1 MITAK
6 RVEQALGIEFKD
18 TEHRCHEISLAMVRS
33 GILPPARVARG
44 WCKGVIGQHS
54 WIVVGK
60 DPYRPGLPI
69 IDCTLWSYDDSI
81 TDVWVGVTRERGG
94 RHLPHGGNGD
104 IWSAGRP
111 VSGGG
116 APIALTPS
124 EPLSVAAKA
133 FLGMF
138 GPLDRQGWA
147 TLANSPVRGWPAAE
161 IIAAMDDTEEL
172 KVLVPIDILGMLTDR
187 NPGELYF

>member
-6 RVEQALGIEFKD
+6 RVEQALGMPFEQTK
-18 TEHRCHEISLAMVRS
+18 HRCHEISLALVRS
-33 GILPPARVARG
+33 GVLPASRVARG
-44 WCKGVIGQHS
+44 WCRGVIGQHS
-54 WIVVGK
+54 WIVVSRN
-60 DPYRPGLPI
+60 PYLLGVPI
-69 IDCTLWSYDDSI
+69 IDPTLWSYDPSV
-81 TDVWVGVTRERGG
+81 TDVWVGVSKPGG
-94 RHLPHGGNGD
+94 RHIPHGGSGS

-124 EPLSVAAKA
+124 EPLSVEAKA
-133 FLGMF
+133 FLGIL
-138 GPLDRQGWA
+138 GPLDRRGWSE
-147 TLANSPVRGWPAAE
+147 LANSPVLGWPAAE

-172 KVLVPIDILGMLTDR
+172 KALVPIDVLGMLTDR